1 MAQVKIVTDS
11 TARLSDEEIAKYDIK
26 VIPLT
31 VMIDGTVYTDGETLS
46 AIDFM
51 DRMAE
56 AENLPTTSQP
66 ALGAFTQVYESFAPD
81 DEIISLH
88 LTRNLSG
95 TVTAAEQ
102 AARLVDRDIT
112 VIDTA
117 FIDRASAFQVIE
129 AAKLAQAGAAKVDI
143 LAKIAETQA
152 NTKLFVTIAELKN
165 LVAGGRLSKTA
176 GFISSVLNVKLG
188 ARVVEG
194 NINVE
199 AKGRGQKAITKYID
213 GIIEEVQADAKQVI
227 GIGLS
232 HAGIPEEAAA
242 LGKKLQAVFADAKID
257 IQQTTPVVA
266 THTGVG
272 AFGISILEG

>member
-11 TARLSDEEIAKYDIK
+11 TARLSDEEIAEYGIK

-31 VMIDGTVYTDGETLS
+31 VMIDNTVYADGETLS
-46 AIDFM
+46 AVDFM

-56 AENLPTTSQP
+56 ANELPITSQP
-66 ALGAFTQVYESFAPD
+66 ALGAFTDVYEGFAPD

-102 AARLVDRDIT
+102 AARMVDRDIT
-112 VIDTA
+112 VVDTT
-117 FIDRASAFQVIE
+117 FIDRASAFQVLE
-129 AAKLAQAGAAKVDI
+129 AAKLAQSGASKVDI

-199 AKGRGQKAITKYID
+199 AKGRGQKAIAKYID
-213 GIIEEVQADAKQVI
+213 GIIEEVQADAKDVAW
-227 GIGLS
+227 IGLS
-232 HAGIPEEAAA
+232 YAGNPESAKE
-242 LGKKLQAVFADAKID
+242 LSLKMQEVFPGVKID
-257 IQQTTPVVA
+257 VQQTTPVVA

-272 AFGISILEG
+272 AYGLSFLEK